1 MGSWLWLRKNPMHL
15 FLRHGLFHPVLPHRQ
30 QRIMRRHL
38 ILFDFL
44 YRATLYSQKWV
55 NLPLEERQLLEQQAL
70 ELWYE

>member
-1 MGSWLWLRKNPMHL
+1 

-44 YRATLYSQKWV
+44 YRAALYSQKWV
-55 NLPLEERQLLEQQAL
+55 NLPLEERQLLEQ
-70 ELWYE
+70 